1 MTELFILTLF
11 PTLVVAAAIGDVLT
25 MRIPNWLNAVTA
37 LSVLPM
43 AVLAGMPLDV
53 AQWHLL
59 GGAVL
64 LVFGFALFALGYI
77 GGGDAKLM
85 AAAGLWI
92 GWSAVLPFVIVTS
105 VAGGILAIVYK
116 VGQLVR
122 TDLEV
127 RNVSWLKRVIR
138 ADLQLPYGIA
148 VATGA
153 LWVYSGTWWMKGL
166 I

>member
-1 MTELFILTLF
+1 VQLSLQKNLSSGTQQLDILTMTDLLILTLF

-25 MRIPNWLNAVTA
+25 MRIPNWLNAATA

-64 LVFGFALFALGYI
+64 LVFGFALFARGYI

-85 AAAGLWI
+85 AAVGLWI
-92 GWSAVLPFVIVTS
+92 GWSALLPFVIVTS
-105 VAGGILAIVYK
+105 VGGRGSGHTLQGGPARPN
-116 VGQLVR
+116 R
-122 TDLEV
+122 T
-127 RNVSWLKRVIR
+127 
-138 ADLQLPYGIA
+138 
-148 VATGA
+148 
-153 LWVYSGTWWMKGL
+153 
-166 I
+166 

>member
-1 MTELFILTLF
+1 MTDLLILTLF
-11 PTLVVAAAIGDVLT
+11 PTLVVAAAIGDVLN
-25 MRIPNWLNAVTA
+25 MRIPNWLNAATA
-37 LSVLPM
+37 LSVVPM

-64 LVFGFALFALGYI
+64 LVFGFALFARGYI

-85 AAAGLWI
+85 AAVGLWI
-92 GWSAVLPFVIVTS
+92 GWSALLPFVIVTS
-105 VAGGILAIVYK
+105 LAGGALAILYK
-116 VGQLVR
+116 LGQLVQ
-122 TDLEV
+122 TELGV
-127 RNVSWLKRVIR
+127 RDVAWLKRVIR

-148 VATGA
+148 ITTGA